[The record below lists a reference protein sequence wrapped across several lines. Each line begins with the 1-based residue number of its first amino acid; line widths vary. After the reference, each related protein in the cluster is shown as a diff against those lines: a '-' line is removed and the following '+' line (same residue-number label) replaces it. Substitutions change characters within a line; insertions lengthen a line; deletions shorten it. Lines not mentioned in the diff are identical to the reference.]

1 VRQRDAQDIIDVLLT
16 RRSAFPSRLGPPN
29 ICASGFLETTGPI
42 MLQYLMS
49 HPELT
54 FSPPETADLCEAF
67 DMAVAALQEREAAST
82 SATDDGVR
90 AALSKAIVE
99 AWTGG
104 EHDPKALSEQALR
117 QADALPKPDPA

>member
-1 VRQRDAQDIIDVLLT
+1 
-16 RRSAFPSRLGPPN
+16 
-29 ICASGFLETTGPI
+29 
-42 MLQYLMS
+42 MLQYLLS

-67 DMAVAALQEREAAST
+67 DMVVAALQERETAST

-90 AALSKAIVE
+90 AALSEAIVK

-104 EHDPKALSEQALR
+104 EHDPKALSELALR
-117 QADALPKPDPA
+117 KADTLLKPAGSA